1 MLLGLLFALI
11 FGPGGEAEFVSAVPN
26 LDKEIKRT
34 ITEKERK
41 KDLLDLVDAYEG
53 AIKEFSKDKKQLQK
67 KVNQSSG
74 DRNVSSENLLRH
86 YDEYHQARRRLI
98 TSMIDYR
105 LMFQDQITE
114 KELMLLIEEAIVS
127 SEKDRLDE
135 QKQEEKTEDE
145 LNKAFSQIHDIIVRN
160 IQDPEKSETVT
171 KSFYIF
177 EQTMYNYL
185 DISRDAKADR
195 TSLLLYID
203 ATREELEAVYEQ
215 SNQVRYRAA
224 NDFAILRDRVIE
236 NTTEK
241 EWKQIN
247 KELKAFFKS

>member
-11 FGPGGEAEFVSAVPN
+11 FGPGGEAEFVSTVPN
-26 LDKEIKRT
+26 LDKEVKRT
-34 ITEKERK
+34 ITDKERK
-41 KDLLDLVDAYEG
+41 KDLLELIDAYET
-53 AIKEFSKDKKQLQK
+53 AIKEFTKDKEQLQK
-67 KVNQSSG
+67 EVNKASG

-114 KELMLLIEEAIVS
+114 KELMLLIEEAIVT
-127 SEKDRLDE
+127 SEKARLEE
-135 QKQEEKTEDE
+135 QKLEEKTEDE
-145 LNKAFSQIHDIIVRN
+145 LNRAFTEIHDIIVRN
-160 IQDPEKSETVT
+160 IQDPVKSETVT
-171 KSFYIF
+171 QSFYIF
-177 EQTMYNYL
+177 EKSMYNYL
-185 DISRDAKADR
+185 DISRDTKADR
-195 TSLLLYID
+195 IALLLYID

-224 NDFAILRDRVIE
+224 NDFAVLRDKVIQ